1 MQLEHTASRA
11 QAPGLPGS
19 FHQLIAAQF
28 FAALADNALLIV
40 TMALLHQRQLP
51 VWWAPMLKFFSALAH
66 VTLAPWV
73 GLWADAAPKARTMA
87 WMNGL
92 KAAAVLAMLAGA
104 PPLACFAVLGMAS
117 ATYVPAKYGLVT
129 ELVKPQT
136 LVAANAWIEIS
147 VVSAVLLG
155 TALGGGLV
163 SQVWQGLAE
172 AWLGQIGTRLGAE
185 SGLVLALLVV
195 LATYGTSA
203 LLNAGLPDSGAR
215 YADGPAGLAA
225 PLHAFRQ
232 DNRTLWRDRLGGLS
246 LAVTTLFWGVGAI
259 LQFAVLRWAQTVLQ
273 LPLSQ
278 AALLQGAVAVG
289 VVLGASVA
297 GRCFRLDQA
306 PRLLPVGIALGL
318 LIALSAGVASPG
330 AALAML
336 VLVGAV
342 GGLLVVPM
350 NALLQHRGHSLLSAG
365 RSIAVQSF
373 NENLGM
379 GLMLGSYALLTAVD
393 LPIVALL
400 WGLGGTVALLM
411 AALMRWRR

>member
-1 MQLEHTASRA
+1 MQPEHTTGTTQDAR
-11 QAPGLPGS
+11 LPGS
-19 FHQLIAAQF
+19 FHRLIAAQF

-40 TMALLHQRQLP
+40 AMALLHHRQLP
-51 VWWAPMLKFFSALAH
+51 MWWAPMLKFLSTLAH
-66 VTLAPWV
+66 VGLAPWV

-87 WMNGL
+87 WMNGV

-104 PPLACFAVLGMAS
+104 PPLACFAALGMAS

-129 ELVKPQT
+129 ELVGPRQ

-163 SQVWQGLAE
+163 SQVWQGLAA
-172 AWLGQIGTRLGAE
+172 AWAPALGAPASAE
-185 SGLVLALLVV
+185 AGLVLAQALVLVV
-195 LATYGTSA
+195 YGVSA
-203 LLNAGLPDSGAR
+203 ILSAGLPDSGAR
-215 YADGPAGLAA
+215 YAPAPTGIGA
-225 PLHAFRQ
+225 PLQAFRQ
-232 DNRTLWRDRLGGLS
+232 DNRTLWKDRLGGLS

-259 LQFAVLRWAQTVLQ
+259 LQFAVLRWAQTVLA

-289 VVLGASVA
+289 VVVGASVA
-297 GRCFRLDQA
+297 GRFFTLTQA
-306 PRLLPVGIALGL
+306 PRLLPVGVVLGGMIAL
-318 LIALSAGVASPG
+318 
-330 AALAML
+330 AACSSTQAQAIAML
-336 VLVGAV
+336 TLVGAV

-350 NALLQHRGHSLLSAG
+350 NALLQHRGHALLSAG

-379 GLMLGSYALLTAVD
+379 GLMLGAFALLTAWQA
-393 LPIVALL
+393 PIVPLL

-411 AALMRWRR
+411 AAIWRTQR

>member
-1 MQLEHTASRA
+1 MHLEHTASAA
-11 QAPGLPGS
+11 QAPALPGS

-40 TMALLHQRQLP
+40 TMALLQQRQLP
-51 VWWAPMLKFFSALAH
+51 MWWAPMLKLLFTLAH
-66 VTLAPWV
+66 VLLAPWV

-92 KAAAVLAMLAGA
+92 KAAAVVALLAGA
-104 PPLACFAVLGMAS
+104 HPLAFFAVLGMAS

-136 LVAANAWIEIS
+136 LVAANAWIEVS
-147 VVSAVLLG
+147 VVGAVLLG

-163 SQVWQGLAE
+163 SQAWQGLAM
-172 AWLGQIGTRLGAE
+172 ACLGPVGHWLGTE
-185 SGLVLALLVV
+185 SGLVLALVVV

-215 YADGPAGLAA
+215 YAAGPTGLAA
-225 PLHAFRQ
+225 PLRAFRQ
-232 DNRTLWRDRLGGLS
+232 ANRTLWGDRLGGLS

-278 AALLQGAVAVG
+278 AALMQAAVAVG

-297 GRCFRLDQA
+297 GRCLRLALA
-306 PRLLPVGIALGL
+306 PRLMPVGIVLGL
-318 LIALSAGVASPG
+318 LIAGAACVTSQA

-336 VLVGAV
+336 ALVGAV

-350 NALLQHRGHSLLSAG
+350 NALLQHRGHTLLSAG

-379 GLMLGSYALLTAVD
+379 GLMLAAYALLTALD
-393 LPIVALL
+393 MPIVPLL
-400 WGLGGTVALLM
+400 WGLGGTVAVLM
-411 AALMRWRR
+411 AALMRRPR